1 VGARQQVRAH
11 QTFVQAW
18 KPGPSFDPSHGLE
31 PWLVT
36 IASWVRRRADLEDI
50 AGVDH
55 VLAEIDASA
64 KELERRMAAVPAAQN
79 TYEPDQRN
87 P

>member
-1 VGARQQVRAH
+1 
-11 QTFVQAW
+11 
-18 KPGPSFDPSHGLE
+18 
-31 PWLVT
+31 VT

>member
-1 VGARQQVRAH
+1 MLGDASVAERAT
-11 QTFVQAW
+11 QRTFVQAW
-18 KPGPSFDPSHGLE
+18 KHGPSFDPSHGLE

-64 KELERRMAAVPAAQN
+64 KELGTTNGSRAGSPEHL
-79 TYEPDQRN
+79 
-87 P
+87 